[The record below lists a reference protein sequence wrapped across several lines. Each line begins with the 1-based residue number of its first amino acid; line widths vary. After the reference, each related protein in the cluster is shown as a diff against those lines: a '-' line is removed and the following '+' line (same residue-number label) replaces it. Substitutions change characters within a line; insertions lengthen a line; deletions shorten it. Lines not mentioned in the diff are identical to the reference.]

1 MERRY
6 ENFWETEYPFRKFLQ
21 SIFPTYKTK
30 YSLVGDGI
38 FNLVTIDNKIYEIKY
53 TKATS
58 MGFNDTHKID
68 NDKKYIIDTIINNL
82 KTDKIAIFGG
92 KYITFPISQWIAKVE
107 IIKKKAEP
115 K

>member
-1 MERRY
+1 MEKRY

-30 YSLVGDGI
+30 YSLTGDGI

-53 TKATS
+53 VKTTS
-58 MGFNDTHKID
+58 MSSNDTHKID
-68 NDKKYIIDTIINNL
+68 NDKKYIIDTIVNNL

-92 KYITFPISQWIAKVE
+92 KYITFPIGQWIAKVE